1 MEKKWIY
8 LSAFAVT
15 FIISQIWA
23 TLPPSMDGTHVKAV
37 DSDTISFEPL
47 RQQGMID
54 NSPFESIDGKQINI
68 WATQKRSKDKEG
80 TLNILKAQFNVQGI
94 PFNGKEKNN
103 SVLLFPGGVQDSLL
117 VWQDDTVFFSVDSH
131 LANSHSPSIML
142 CSPGTVRHEMRHL
155 GGVLH
160 LKYESKQLEGGQRI
174 VVEADSS
181 HILSGLFYAT
191 LGVSELQMTAISG
204 SSSKSVDV
212 SSLSKEV
219 YIPMPCGEYKELV
232 ISIEDSNG
240 DVLASYDFD
249 NIIIE
254 RGSIT
259 TKSLPK
265 EKKDGKGSISQ
276 RAKITKLYLYQHGS
290 CINLSKDEVS
300 TKDPK
305 SLSAKTEF
313 NDVVVGLRHNKVNV
327 THFNC
332 RYSPI
337 TFNLYVRNF
346 SREKRYSPKDS
357 YWHFPAELKLNPG
370 ENLFHPSAIVLKK
383 NGKSN
388 SSQFVTGPTEKVW
401 LFIKTYT
408 CDFDYKNFAQQD
420 TLCGYVPEWNVQKLG
435 SESYIDWEFKP
446 TDDEAQKVTN
456 RIKYDFAHKKDNH
469 LKHPLR
475 LPGSRQIPFWTAA
488 TENVE
493 DYLVVKHGVARYQA
507 VTVYRKTDGSVKY
520 REATSEPHRFTTDII
535 ETDREV
541 DRQSDGSLEFTGRF
555 KTGFVRSFGDSIK
568 FEPSYFD
575 GKERGFIVVTEEE
588 YKRANNKICNI
599 SKNKHVSKSKIGE
612 EFKCV
617 ISDIDPSKR
626 YYIWS
631 YLQIGNYLFLGDPV
645 SYPGEEGIFGD
656 LPALY
661 DPYTSYLAPFANDYV
676 NKYYISDK
684 NNTGSAYS
692 EMKAAEKLLKDVY
705 KEVKDKVESKS
716 AHATSVDYLRYS
728 TEEDLPYTI
737 IGSIEYG
744 IGGGYSIFEEMPLY
758 KGLLLDV
765 SMGLINFIDAEPV
778 SVIKQYPM
786 VYAAM
791 GKMKIQLESLE
802 QDNSLLNSLAGVMPI
817 NGYVPGNGPDG
828 KRLCRLSGVASI
840 AGKKPGDIVD
850 ALVVII
856 GWGPREIVDQ
866 MRSVV
871 FTKEDPDKDKD
882 KDKKTIIFK
891 RPGSFPHCP
900 RVDWMDDWYEAIKVK
915 YANKFKPST
924 KVP

>member
-1 MEKKWIY
+1 MEKKWIF

-23 TLPPSMDGTHVKAV
+23 TLPPNMDVTHVKAV
-37 DSDTISFEPL
+37 DSDPIRIEPL
-47 RQQGMID
+47 RQQGKID
-54 NSPFESIDGKQINI
+54 NSPFESIEGKQINI
-68 WATQKRSKDKEG
+68 WATQKRSKDKEE

-94 PFNGKEKNN
+94 PLNGKEEDN

-160 LKYESKQLEGGQRI
+160 LKYESKQLEDGQRI

-191 LGVSELQMTAISG
+191 LGASELQMTAISG
-204 SSSKSVDV
+204 SSSKSVEV

-219 YIPMPCGEYKELV
+219 YIPMPCGDYKELV
-232 ISIEDSNG
+232 IYIENSNG
-240 DVLASYDFD
+240 DVLASYDFE

-265 EKKDGKGSISQ
+265 EKKDGKGIISK
-276 RAKITKLYLYQHGS
+276 RARIEKLYLYQHGN
-290 CINLSKDEVS
+290 CINPSKHEVQ
-300 TKDPK
+300 TKDPE

-313 NDVVVGLRHNKVNV
+313 SDEVVGLLHNKVHV
-327 THFNC
+327 THLNC
-332 RYSPI
+332 RYNPI
-337 TFNLYVRNF
+337 TFNHYVRYLSN
-346 SREKRYSPKDS
+346 EKSYSPKDS

-370 ENLFHPSAIVLKK
+370 ENRFRPTAIVLKK

-388 SSQFVTGPTEKVW
+388 SSQYITGPTEKVW

-420 TLCGYVPEWNVQKLG
+420 TLCGYVPEWNTRKLG

-446 TDDEAQKVTN
+446 NDDEAQKVTN
-456 RIKYDFAHKKDNH
+456 RIKDLFAHKKDNH
-469 LKHPLR
+469 LKHPLN
-475 LPGSRQIPFWTAA
+475 LPGSRQISFWTAA
-488 TENVE
+488 TERVE

-520 REATSEPHRFTTDII
+520 REATSEPRSFTTDII
-535 ETDREV
+535 EIDRKV
-541 DRQSDGSLEFTGRF
+541 NRQNDGSLEFTGRF
-555 KTGFVRSFGDSIK
+555 RTGFIRSFGESIK

-575 GKERGFIVVTEEE
+575 GKERGFIVVAEEE
-588 YKRANNKICNI
+588 YKQANNKICNI
-599 SKNKHVSKSKIGE
+599 SKNKHVSKSKSGE

-645 SYPGEEGIFGD
+645 RYPEEDGIFGD

-676 NKYYISDK
+676 DKYYISDK
-684 NNTGSAYS
+684 NNTGRAYGD
-692 EMKAAEKLLKDVY
+692 MKDAEKRLRDVY
-705 KEVKDKVESKS
+705 EELRDKVESKS
-716 AHATSVDYLRYS
+716 AHATTVDYLRYS

-737 IGSIEYG
+737 IEPIEYG
-744 IGGGYSIFEEMPLY
+744 IGGGYSIFEEIPLY
-758 KGLLLDV
+758 NGLFLDV
-765 SMGLINFIDAEPV
+765 SMGLLNIIDAEPV

-791 GKMKIQLESLE
+791 GKMKIQLKSLE
-802 QDNSLLNSLAGVMPI
+802 QNNSLLGRLSGVMPI

-828 KRLCRLSGVASI
+828 KRLCRLSGIASI

-871 FTKEDPDKDKD
+871 FTKEDPDKDKAN
-882 KDKKTIIFK
+882 KSITIK
-891 RPGSFPHCP
+891 RLGSFPHCP
-900 RVDWMDDWYEAIKVK
+900 CVDWMDEWYEAMKVK